1 MVPLSIRKRAVS
13 YTHLKSVPNFIYF
26 SGQILTV
33 VQQCRIDG
41 QNTDGGT
48 WQVQLDAMTSGLTLK
63 ETGYETGRSVRDAMS
78 E

>member
-1 MVPLSIRKRAVS
+1 MKQKLGSNRAIKTNLSRIS
-13 YTHLKSVPNFIYF
+13 YIFR
-26 SGQILTV
+26 GQILTV

-41 QNTDGGT
+41 QNTDAGT